1 MNRLKLRDLIIKTVK
16 ACVKSAERHEIV
28 NRTICPV
35 DGDYR
40 ELAEKPK
47 AVSRRTYDIR
57 KASAAKKKI
66 LEYSKDF
73 NGTLD
78 DTECMMI
85 TGVVKS
91 TYRKYKRELETQKK
105 GKTV

>member
-1 MNRLKLRDLIIKTVK
+1 MNRMKIRDLILKTVK
-16 ACVKSAERHEIV
+16 KWVEAAEGYDAV

-35 DGDYR
+35 DGDCGGMT
-40 ELAEKPK
+40 EKPK
-47 AVSRRTYDIR
+47 AASRKTYDVR

-78 DTECMMI
+78 DNECMMI
-85 TGVVKS
+85 TGVAKS
-91 TYRKYKRELETQKK
+91 TYLKYKRELEALKK